1 MSRATKCEY
10 ARLSVADVY
19 DVAADIGELKFIPQ
33 EMQREECALN
43 ACLPALVN
51 RLFLQVFLPLLFLA
65 LGCQIKQEKC
75 CACVRACVKEMPFSA
90 RPSKLSPGALRLSG
104 GRKKRRNKRLH
115 LLMLLAS
122 SESSRKPCSIS
133 FNHDSA
139 KGPFNPG

>member
-75 CACVRACVKEMPFSA
+75 RACVRACVCQGNAFFSSAFKVEPGGFEAFRRAKKE
-90 RPSKLSPGALRLSG
+90 K
-104 GRKKRRNKRLH
+104 
-115 LLMLLAS
+115 
-122 SESSRKPCSIS
+122 E
-133 FNHDSA
+133 
-139 KGPFNPG
+139 